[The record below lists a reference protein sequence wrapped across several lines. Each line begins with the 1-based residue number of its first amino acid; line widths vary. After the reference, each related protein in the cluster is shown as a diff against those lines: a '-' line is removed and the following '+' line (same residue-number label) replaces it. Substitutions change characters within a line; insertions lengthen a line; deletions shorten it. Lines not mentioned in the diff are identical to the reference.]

1 MVETFQ
7 IGFLYG
13 RDSSE
18 SNFGAGGGIRTH
30 GGLRHRILIPGI
42 PCKDPVRP
50 LCPGS
55 GTPASGYLYSMILKA
70 FPYSITMKSAKLKDL
85 GERKV
90 IEHLLSLAYRDPSEI
105 MGYDD
110 ISLVRLEEDL
120 YLALKVDS
128 MSFSADIPRTMDYQ
142 SVGWKLVTMVVSDFA
157 AKGVAPLGILISLTA
172 PANSLLEEIEE
183 IYRGIR
189 EACEHYK
196 VYLWGGD
203 IGEGLELVLSCFGVG
218 ITKSHRIPTR
228 SGARVGDL
236 VFTTGYFGLT
246 TLAYLML
253 LEGVKIRDS
262 KARDLAIK
270 ALFRPVARL
279 REGLALVRRGVVN
292 ASIDS
297 SDGLSESLHEIASRS
312 KVKIVVEKIP
322 IHTEVKRILIDLN
335 LDPVYE
341 TLYHGGEEY
350 EIVFT
355 VPKEKIL
362 LLRKLESELNSKFL
376 YIGRVEKGSGV
387 VLLREGR
394 EERVERRGW
403 EHFK

>member
-1 MVETFQ
+1 
-7 IGFLYG
+7 L
-13 RDSSE
+13 DSLHWLTS
-18 SNFGAGGGIRTH
+18 
-30 GGLRHRILIPGI
+30 
-42 PCKDPVRP
+42 C
-50 LCPGS
+50 
-55 GTPASGYLYSMILKA
+55 YW
-70 FPYSITMKSAKLKDL
+70 
-85 GERKV
+85 KV
-90 IEHLLSLAYRDPSEI
+90 
-105 MGYDD
+105 
-110 ISLVRLEEDL
+110 
-120 YLALKVDS
+120 
-128 MSFSADIPRTMDYQ
+128 
-142 SVGWKLVTMVVSDFA
+142 
-157 AKGVAPLGILISLTA
+157 
-172 PANSLLEEIEE
+172 
-183 IYRGIR
+183 
-189 EACEHYK
+189 
-196 VYLWGGD
+196 
-203 IGEGLELVLSCFGVG
+203 
-218 ITKSHRIPTR
+218 
-228 SGARVGDL
+228 
-236 VFTTGYFGLT
+236 
-246 TLAYLML
+246 
-253 LEGVKIRDS
+253 RDS

-312 KVKIVVEKIP
+312 KVKIVVEKLP
-322 IHTEVKRILIDLN
+322 IHTEVKRILMDLN

-362 LLRKLESELNSKFL
+362 LLKKLESELNSKFL

>member
-1 MVETFQ
+1 MV
-7 IGFLYG
+7 
-13 RDSSE
+13 
-18 SNFGAGGGIRTH
+18 
-30 GGLRHRILIPGI
+30 
-42 PCKDPVRP
+42 
-50 LCPGS
+50 
-55 GTPASGYLYSMILKA
+55 LKT
-70 FPYSITMKSAKLKDL
+70 FPYSITMKSARLKDL

-90 IEHLLSLAYRDPSEI
+90 IEHLLTLAYRDPSEI

-110 ISLVRLEEDL
+110 ISLVRLKEDL

-128 MSFSADIPRTMDYQ
+128 MSFSADIPHTMDYH
-142 SVGWKLVTMVVSDFA
+142 SVGWKLVTMVISDFA
-157 AKGVAPLGILISLTA
+157 AKGVAPLGMLISLIA
-172 PANSLLEEIEE
+172 PADSLLGEIED
-183 IYRGIR
+183 IYRGVR
-189 EACEHYK
+189 EACEYYK

-203 IGEGLELVLSCFGVG
+203 LGEGLELVLNCFVVG
-218 ITKSHRIPTR
+218 TTKNHRIPTR

-246 TLAYLML
+246 TLAYLIL
-253 LEGVKIRDS
+253 LEGVKVRDS
-262 KARDLAIK
+262 KTRNLAIK
-270 ALFRPVARL
+270 ALFRPIARL
-279 REGLALVRRGVVN
+279 REGLTLVQRGLVN

-312 KVKIVVEKIP
+312 KVKIVIEKPP
-322 IHTEVKRILIDLN
+322 IHPRARRVLADLN

-341 TLYHGGEEY
+341 TLYRGGEEY

-355 VPKEKIL
+355 VPEEKVP
-362 LLRKLESELNSKFL
+362 LLRKLGLELKSKFL

-394 EERVERRGW
+394 EERVERKGW